1 MVKILQ
7 ISMSIYKTT
16 VTVDL
21 HCCEIS
27 VCDTYSSLGLYSF
40 IDAKKYLTTFADLN
54 RYSLVPLA

>member
-1 MVKILQ
+1 
-7 ISMSIYKTT
+7 MSIYKTT